1 MPLQVA
7 FSIQGVGGWLDL
19 EDPQNGYE
27 AHKDARAQQAVSWR
41 KQEITSAYVEGA
53 FVTEAVREMV
63 VEPLVIYVHGATI
76 YQLDQRVTA
85 LTQALSQLQFQVKA
99 QLGNLLETWRCTVAD
114 YTVETT
120 QEFLHSTMAVV
131 RAQVPRQPSV
141 TKAVV
146 P

>member
-53 FVTEAVREMV
+53 FITEAVREMV

-85 LTQALSQLQFQVKA
+85 LTSGAEPAAVPGQGPAGQPTRDLALH
-99 QLGNLLETWRCTVAD
+99 GGR
-114 YTVETT
+114 
-120 QEFLHSTMAVV
+120 LHRGDHPGVPALHDG
-131 RAQVPRQPSV
+131 RRPGPGPRQPSV